1 MFVAPLIDGQQSD
14 PAPIHTSSL
23 DIPIDPLN
31 KCTCLG
37 WTVANDHIIAGFDNG
52 LMVKYDAETGQ
63 EVLSVQIHKDRVNR
77 VNFNRDKTIM
87 ITASKDKTAKLLDPV
102 NFEVL
107 KNFQT
112 PTPVNGAVISP
123 THPHVL
129 IGGGQEAMHVTVTG
143 HQSGIYVCNFIIL
156 VILTFIIYRKI

>member
-1 MFVAPLIDGQQSD
+1 
-14 PAPIHTSSL
+14 
-23 DIPIDPLN
+23 
-31 KCTCLG
+31 
-37 WTVANDHIIAGFDNG
+37 
-52 LMVKYDAETGQ
+52 MVKYDVETGK
-63 EVLSVQIHKDRVNR
+63 EVVSVQVHKDRVNR
-77 VNFNRDKTIM
+77 VNFNRDKTLM

-102 NFEVL
+102 NFEII

-143 HQSGIYVCNFIIL
+143 HQSGMCVLIYTL
-156 VILTFIIYRKI
+156 IYLYKLHI